1 MHVSQN
7 IIVALYAQCKF
18 LTLLD
23 QTLFASYLLTHNPV
37 PVRISHI
44 LIGGVVAADG
54 GDVVAAGF
62 GAGDAAVVVVVV
74 EVQGMA
80 FGLGGCVLVGLG
92 GWGGGFC
99 GGGGL
104 F

>member
-1 MHVSQN
+1 
-7 IIVALYAQCKF
+7 
-18 LTLLD
+18 
-23 QTLFASYLLTHNPV
+23 
-37 PVRISHI
+37 
-44 LIGGVVAADG
+44 VVAADG

-92 GWGGGFC
+92 GVVVSAEAGAVICMAKEGQVVRKARAAWASRGSMARP
-99 GGGGL
+99 
-104 F
+104 